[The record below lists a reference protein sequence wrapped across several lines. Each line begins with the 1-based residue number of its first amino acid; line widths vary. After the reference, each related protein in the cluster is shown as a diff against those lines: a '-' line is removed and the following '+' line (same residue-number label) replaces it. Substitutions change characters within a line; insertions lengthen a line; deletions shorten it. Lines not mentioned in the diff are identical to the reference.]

1 MLEDIRNERIKKL
14 ELLRRSGAE
23 PYPARVKRTAI
34 IRDVIDN
41 FEKLE
46 KSKEKIFIA
55 GRVLG
60 YRDQG
65 NIIFLDVKDESGQVQ
80 AILGKIHLKNFPLIK
95 KTVDRG
101 DFVSVGGRV
110 VKTKRGEMS
119 IEATDASIISKSL
132 RPLPTEHFGIED
144 IETRLRERY
153 LDLILNPETKE
164 MFHKKALFWTT
175 IRNFLMAR
183 GFLEVQTPGLEL
195 IAGGADAEPFKTH
208 HNALNADFFLRISLE
223 LPLKKLLVGGF
234 EKVFEIGRVFRNEG
248 IDREHLQDYMALEFY
263 WAYANYADL
272 MTLLENMYRE
282 VIKAVCGSTTTEWQ
296 GKKIQWGKKWAVIDY
311 AKAFKKENKIDV
323 TKATR
328 GELAKC
334 ARELGLEV
342 APEFGK
348 GRLMDMIYKK
358 TIRPFLVQPT
368 FLVGTPI
375 EISPLAK
382 RSSEK
387 PGTVERLQIV
397 ACGTELGN
405 GFSEL
410 NDPLDQR
417 TRFEEQ
423 MKLREAGDKE
433 AQPMDEEYLKAMEY
447 GMPPA
452 AGFGLSERVFS
463 ILMGKPIRETVFF
476 PLMREKNEKRKDGEL
491 VEPFPLMRER
501 GHRE

>member
-14 ELLRRSGAE
+14 ELLRQSGVE
-23 PYPARVKRTAI
+23 PYPARVKRTAVIGDI
-34 IRDVIDN
+34 ISN
-41 FEKLE
+41 FKKLAG
-46 KSKEKIFIA
+46 SKKKIHIV

-65 NIIFLDVKDESGQVQ
+65 NIIFLDVKDESGQIQV
-80 AILGKIHLKNFPLIK
+80 ILGKVGLKNFSLIK
-95 KTVDRG
+95 KTIDRG
-101 DFVSVGGRV
+101 DFVSVAGHAI
-110 VKTKRGEMS
+110 KTKRGQMS
-119 IEATDASIISKSL
+119 IEAAGVSIISKSL

-144 IETRLRERY
+144 VETRLRERY

-164 MFHKKALFWTT
+164 MFHKKAVFWTT
-175 IRNFLMAR
+175 MRNFLMAR
-183 GFLEVQTPGLEL
+183 EFLEVQTPGLEL

-208 HNALNADFFLRISLE
+208 HNALDTDFYLRISLE

-263 WAYANYADL
+263 WAYADYKDL
-272 MTLLENMYRE
+272 MELLEKMYRE
-282 VIKAVCGSTTTEWQ
+282 IVKAVLGSTTMEWQ
-296 GKKIQWGKKWAVIDY
+296 GKTIQWGKKWAVVNYGEI
-311 AKAFKKENKIDV
+311 FKKANKIDV
-323 TKATR
+323 VKATLR
-328 GELAKC
+328 ELAKR
-334 ARELGLEV
+334 ARELGLDV
-342 APEFGK
+342 APEYGR

-358 TIRPFLVQPT
+358 TVRPFLIQPT

-382 RSSEK
+382 RAIDR

-417 TRFEEQ
+417 ARFEEQ
-423 MKLREAGDKE
+423 MNLREAGDKE

-452 AGFGLSERVFS
+452 AGFGLSERVFAV
-463 ILMGKPIRETVFF
+463 LMGKPIRETVFF
-476 PLMREKNEKRKDGEL
+476 PLMREKGE
-491 VEPFPLMRER
+491 
-501 GHRE
+501 